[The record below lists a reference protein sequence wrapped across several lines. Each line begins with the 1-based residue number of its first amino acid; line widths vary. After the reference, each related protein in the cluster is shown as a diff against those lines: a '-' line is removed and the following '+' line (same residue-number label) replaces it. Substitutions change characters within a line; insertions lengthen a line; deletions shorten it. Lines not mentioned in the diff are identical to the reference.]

1 MNERNKGLFPLILGL
16 AVLVACGSFFGLV
29 MWLSQPSI
37 PSGVRVAGEARSGP
51 MTGAL
56 DTIET
61 IPTGQYDYSGSATA
75 VPIRT
80 AVESLI
86 QAEAPDFQIE
96 YLKPIAG
103 GPNSTRAIEMLIAED
118 VSFVDSSRP
127 IKATEYQT
135 AEMLGFELQQT
146 PVAIDGIAVVVHPD
160 LEIEGLTLEQL
171 RDIFSG
177 TVFNWA
183 EVGGPDLEIR
193 PFSLAP
199 ETSGTASAFVRRVLK
214 GDPLSYDV
222 EIKSETTPALRQVA
236 ATPGSIYYT
245 SVPLSVRQ
253 CSVKTIPI
261 ATKADRPFVAPYIE
275 PRVPPSACPQQRN
288 QINRDAL
295 KNGTYP
301 LVRRLFVVT
310 KQGESADAI
319 AGRSYSDILLSA
331 EGQLLIEEA
340 GFVPTR

>member
-1 MNERNKGLFPLILGL
+1 MNERNKGLFPLILALVVL
-16 AVLVACGSFFGLV
+16 AVCGSFFGLV

-56 DTIET
+56 DRVKAISR
-61 IPTGQYDYSGSATA
+61 GRYDYSGSATA

-80 AVESLI
+80 AIESLI
-86 QAEAPDFQIE
+86 QAEAPYFQIE
-96 YLKPIAG
+96 YLKPAAG
-103 GPNSTRAIEMLIAED
+103 GPNSTRAIEMLLSEE

-127 IKATEYQT
+127 LKPSEYKA
-135 AEMLGFELQQT
+135 AEQLGFELQQV
-146 PVAIDGIAVVVHPD
+146 PVAIDGIAIVVHPD
-160 LEIEGLTLEQL
+160 LEIEGLTLEQIK
-171 RDIFSG
+171 DIFSG
-177 TVFNWA
+177 NVLNWA
-183 EVGGPDLEIR
+183 EVGGPNLNIR

-214 GDPLSYDV
+214 GAPLAYEV

-261 ATKADRPFVAPYIE
+261 ATKADRPFVAPYVE
-275 PRVPPSACPQQRN
+275 PRVPASPCPQQRN

-310 KQGESADAI
+310 KTGESAEAI
-319 AGRSYSDILLSA
+319 AGRSYSDILLST
-331 EGQLLIEEA
+331 EGQTLIEAA